1 MSKRRSTI
9 GRWYSLVAAGGIL
22 LVSPARAD
30 AHAAVQGMGEFVG
43 GFLHPLLTPLH
54 VLTLL
59 SLGLLLGQS
68 RPFQIKLPMAAF
80 MAAAALGLTAA
91 GLDGISEI
99 KPVILVAIGLVT
111 GGLVAAA
118 LPLLPWVRIA
128 VAVIAGLA
136 LGLDSGPG
144 SGVAAWPA
152 GKTLF
157 ATWVSLFVLT
167 VNVAFYSARLPA
179 LQWVQTGVRVVG
191 SWIVAIAF
199 LMLAFA
205 LRR

>member
-1 MSKRRSTI
+1 M
-9 GRWYSLVAAGGIL
+9 
-22 LVSPARAD
+22 
-30 AHAAVQGMGEFVG
+30 
-43 GFLHPLLTPLH
+43 
-54 VLTLL
+54 
-59 SLGLLLGQS
+59 
-68 RPFQIKLPMAAF
+68 
-80 MAAAALGLTAA
+80 
-91 GLDGISEI
+91 
-99 KPVILVAIGLVT
+99 
-111 GGLVAAA
+111 
-118 LPLLPWVRIA
+118 RIA

-144 SGVAAWPA
+144 PGVAAWPA

-157 ATWVSLFVLT
+157 ATWVSLFVWA